1 MKITGLAV
9 LMSVAL
15 LCVAAPV
22 VPEQVKTAPVKTP
35 PASPVKR
42 NRTPRKAAKPAAK
55 RRQAPQ
61 KVMISKFNPD
71 AKDATPALN
80 KALRSGARRIIF
92 DRPGTYFLRPVTVR
106 SYLTIILRPGV
117 KLETLPPHPDKNGK
131 IDISER
137 FVVPVGDQK
146 YVLYIETLTSRHGM
160 NNEGVSVIAATTYD
174 HFDQL
179 DYGWNGAADDS
190 SAVAGKSFVKN

>member
-71 AKDATPALN
+71 AKDATPALK

-106 SYLTIILRPGV
+106 SHLTIIRTSQRGIQLGTNR
-117 KLETLPPHPDKNGK
+117 LHTFQIQLIGK
-131 IDISER
+131 ILHHEIGSNR
-137 FVVPVGDQK
+137 RSRMSRQQTIQTITFR
-146 YVLYIETLTSRHGM
+146 TSNLG
-160 NNEGVSVIAATTYD
+160 IAKIPWRRA
-174 HFDQL
+174 
-179 DYGWNGAADDS
+179 W
-190 SAVAGKSFVKN
+190 